1 MISALLV
8 ILLSTSQTITATI
21 PPNTPFQIAFDQDN
35 SNNDNYRLWCDGSIV
50 KNFSSSEV
58 SLGRSS
64 TKNAEGNYTFT
75 LLAPGLPVGIHSCQ
89 VSAYNTVVPDDVK
102 SDAANITV
110 GGKSSIPVNFRLIIN
125 AIIGK

>member
-1 MISALLV
+1 MISILLVALLE
-8 ILLSTSQTITATI
+8 TQTITATI

-50 KNFSSSEV
+50 KNFPSSEA

-89 VSAYNTVVPDDVK
+89 ISAYNSVFPDDAK
-102 SDAANITV
+102 SLPETITV

-125 AIIGK
+125 AVIGKI